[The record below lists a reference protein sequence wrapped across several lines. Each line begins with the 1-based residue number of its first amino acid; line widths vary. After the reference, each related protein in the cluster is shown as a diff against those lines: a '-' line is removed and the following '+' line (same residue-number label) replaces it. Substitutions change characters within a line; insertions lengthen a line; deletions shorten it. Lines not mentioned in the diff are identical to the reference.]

1 MTEDGPELLL
11 FDDEPK
17 TGGLAKDR
25 LEDYFKVTYCT
36 TEEQLREEIEP
47 KRFSVIACDV
57 SIMNSDKE
65 GYEIVA
71 ELRAHN
77 DMRGVPVVVYSAV
90 RNMAEI
96 KKRWGGFFSDY
107 VVKGESRWAEN
118 LLHAC
123 KKAERKNSRNIEADV
138 YKRWFADHMDEHLD
152 VTLSP
157 DAEILGVLED
167 KKLTVRKAIE
177 HLETKENYKN
187 KTTDE
192 RQLDDE
198 TAGVYRQA
206 LSSYADRIKDSS

>member
-11 FDDEPK
+11 FDDEPD
-17 TGGLAKDR
+17 TGDLARDR

-47 KRFSVIACDV
+47 DRFSVIAGDV
-57 SIMNSDKE
+57 SIMNSDKD
-65 GYEIVA
+65 GYEIID
-71 ELRAHN
+71 ELRVN
-77 DMRGVPVVVYSAV
+77 LDMRGVPVVVYSAV

-123 KKAERKNSRNIEADV
+123 KKAEQKNKRNVEAEV
-138 YKRWFADHMDEHLD
+138 YKRWFVNNMDDHLD
-152 VTLSP
+152 VSLSP
-157 DAEILGVLED
+157 DAEIMGVKGDE
-167 KKLTVRKAIE
+167 KLTVRTAIDN
-177 HLETKENYKN
+177 LETKENYKN

-192 RQLDDE
+192 RQIDDE
-198 TAGVYRQA
+198 TAEVYRQA
-206 LSSYADRIKDSS
+206 LSNYADRIKDSS

>member
-11 FDDEPK
+11 FDDEPD
-17 TGGLAKDR
+17 TGDLARDR

-47 KRFSVIACDV
+47 DRFSVIACDV
-57 SIMNSDKE
+57 SIMNSDKD
-65 GYEIVA
+65 GYEIID
-71 ELRAHN
+71 ELRVN
-77 DMRGVPVVVYSAV
+77 LDMRGVPVVVYSAV

-96 KKRWGGFFSDY
+96 KKRWGGFFSAY

-118 LLHAC
+118 LLHEC
-123 KKAERKNSRNIEADV
+123 KKAERKNKRNVEADV
-138 YKRWFADHMDEHLD
+138 YRRWFVDHMDDHLD
-152 VTLSP
+152 VSLSP
-157 DAEILGVLED
+157 DAEMLGVLGDE
-167 KKLTVRKAIE
+167 KLTVRTAIDN
-177 HLETKENYKN
+177 LETKENYKN

>member
-11 FDDEPK
+11 FDDEPD
-17 TGGLAKDR
+17 TGDLACDR
-25 LEDYFKVTYCT
+25 LEDYFKVEYCT
-36 TEEQLREEIEP
+36 TEEQLTEVIEP

-57 SIMNSDKE
+57 SIMNSDKD
-65 GYEIVA
+65 GYEIID
-71 ELRAHN
+71 ELRVN
-77 DMRGVPVVVYSAV
+77 LDMRGVPVVVYSAV

-107 VVKGESRWAEN
+107 VVKGESRWVEN
-118 LLHAC
+118 LLHVC
-123 KKAERKNSRNIEADV
+123 KKAEKENPRNNEAKV
-138 YKRWFADHMDEHLD
+138 YGRWFVKHMDDHLD
-152 VTLSP
+152 VSLSP
-157 DAEILGVLED
+157 DAEIMGVKGDE
-167 KKLTVRKAIE
+167 KLTVRTAIE